1 MASSARAGVPAS
13 RRAAGPP
20 SSSRLSPRLDARIAT
35 ARRPRPPASA
45 SLASASAGRGG
56 RGFPPRHP
64 SRPRERV
71 RANALEAE
79 DAARPRAA
87 SSSSYAAAPSGAR
100 APNPPLGGRDARA
113 RDDADD
119 DGDPLLRIV
128 PPSSRA
134 APGGAPPRAA
144 GRSSAAVVRRGASLA
159 DYCTLG
165 VGGEARA
172 LVEART
178 SDALRAALASARRA
192 HLPVVVIGRGSNVL
206 FRDEG
211 FEGVV
216 VVNKIEHVERVLPN
230 AEEDDA
236 RTSEEGEEQG
246 RSASSGA
253 SSKASETKK
262 APQTHEAPPREKAP
276 PPQKA
281 RFRAGAGCAFHRLGA
296 ALSRAGWSGLEFA
309 VGIPGTVG
317 GAVFMNAGAD
327 GRETRDALVEIEA
340 VSPDGGDFAT
350 IPVDAR
356 FSRRDAEDAFASAFG
371 YRTSPFMEEEASAS
385 SSLGVSSAESSSSE
399 TNEKNASAS
408 SRRYEGWIVTAATF
422 ELTRD
427 PNAAKRAAA
436 SIRRRRETQPLAER
450 STGCAFRN
458 PGAGADSAGALIDR
472 SGLKGAAIGRAS
484 VSKAHANFLLV
495 RHSAD
500 FEGEEKRGGNDDG
513 CLSGGGSGEYSAL
526 IARVRAEVFERT
538 GVWLEEEVR
547 RVGRFGVERA
557 PEKPLSK
564 ETRAREEGAAG
575 DERMRSEERR
585 RRGDDD
591 DDETRRSA
599 RVAAASDAA
608 LEAFLSA
615 VPGLAEGPGN
625 APPNPR

>member
-1 MASSARAGVPAS
+1 M
-13 RRAAGPP
+13 
-20 SSSRLSPRLDARIAT
+20 
-35 ARRPRPPASA
+35 
-45 SLASASAGRGG
+45 
-56 RGFPPRHP
+56 
-64 SRPRERV
+64 
-71 RANALEAE
+71 
-79 DAARPRAA
+79 
-87 SSSSYAAAPSGAR
+87 
-100 APNPPLGGRDARA
+100 
-113 RDDADD
+113 
-119 DGDPLLRIV
+119 
-128 PPSSRA
+128 
-134 APGGAPPRAA
+134 
-144 GRSSAAVVRRGASLA
+144 
-159 DYCTLG
+159 
-165 VGGEARA
+165 
-172 LVEART
+172 EART
-178 SDALRAALASARRA
+178 SDALRAALAERARRA
-192 HLPVVVIGRGSNVL
+192 DLPVVVIGRGSNVL
-206 FRDEG
+206 FHDEG
-211 FEGVV
+211 SEGVV

-236 RTSEEGEEQG
+236 RTREEGEEQG

-262 APQTHEAPPREKAP
+262 APQKAPPREKAP

-281 RFRAGAGCAFHRLGA
+281 RFRAGAGCAFHQLGA

-340 VSPDGGDFAT
+340 VSPDGGDFAV
-350 IPVDAR
+350 IPVDTH
-356 FSRRDAEDAFASAFG
+356 SRRDAEDAFANAFG
-371 YRTSPFMEEEASAS
+371 YRTSPFMEEASAS
-385 SSLGVSSAESSSSE
+385 SSPGVSSAESSSSE

-427 PNAAKRAAA
+427 SNAARAAA
-436 SIRRRRETQPLAER
+436 SSRRRETQPLAER

-500 FEGEEKRGGNDDG
+500 FEGEEKRWNVDDG
-513 CLSGGGSGEYSAL
+513 GLSGGGSREYSAL

-557 PEKPLSK
+557 PENPLSK

-575 DERMRSEERR
+575 DERMRVRNDAGEGTTTTTRRGVRLESPRR
-585 RRGDDD
+585 RRRRW
-591 DDETRRSA
+591 RRS
-599 RVAAASDAA
+599 
-608 LEAFLSA
+608 
-615 VPGLAEGPGN
+615 
-625 APPNPR
+625 

>member
-1 MASSARAGVPAS
+1 
-13 RRAAGPP
+13 
-20 SSSRLSPRLDARIAT
+20 
-35 ARRPRPPASA
+35 
-45 SLASASAGRGG
+45 
-56 RGFPPRHP
+56 
-64 SRPRERV
+64 
-71 RANALEAE
+71 
-79 DAARPRAA
+79 
-87 SSSSYAAAPSGAR
+87 
-100 APNPPLGGRDARA
+100 
-113 RDDADD
+113 
-119 DGDPLLRIV
+119 
-128 PPSSRA
+128 
-134 APGGAPPRAA
+134 
-144 GRSSAAVVRRGASLA
+144 
-159 DYCTLG
+159 
-165 VGGEARA
+165 
-172 LVEART
+172 
-178 SDALRAALASARRA
+178 
-192 HLPVVVIGRGSNVL
+192 
-206 FRDEG
+206 
-211 FEGVV
+211 
-216 VVNKIEHVERVLPN
+216 
-230 AEEDDA
+230 
-236 RTSEEGEEQG
+236 
-246 RSASSGA
+246 
-253 SSKASETKK
+253 
-262 APQTHEAPPREKAP
+262 
-276 PPQKA
+276 
-281 RFRAGAGCAFHRLGA
+281 
-296 ALSRAGWSGLEFA
+296 
-309 VGIPGTVG
+309 
-317 GAVFMNAGAD
+317 MNAGAD

-340 VSPDGGDFAT
+340 VSPDGGDFAV

-371 YRTSPFMEEEASAS
+371 YRTSPFMEEASAS
-385 SSLGVSSAESSSSE
+385 SSPGVSSAESSSSE

-408 SRRYEGWIVTAATF
+408 SRSKYAGWIVTAATF

-427 PNAAKRAAA
+427 SNAAKRAAA

-500 FEGEEKRGGNDDG
+500 CEGEEKRGGNVDDG
-513 CLSGGGSGEYSAL
+513 GLSSGGGSGEYSAL

-599 RVAAASDAA
+599 RVAAASEAA

-615 VPGLAEGPGN
+615 APGLAEGPGN

>member
-1 MASSARAGVPAS
+1 M
-13 RRAAGPP
+13 
-20 SSSRLSPRLDARIAT
+20 
-35 ARRPRPPASA
+35 
-45 SLASASAGRGG
+45 
-56 RGFPPRHP
+56 
-64 SRPRERV
+64 
-71 RANALEAE
+71 
-79 DAARPRAA
+79 
-87 SSSSYAAAPSGAR
+87 
-100 APNPPLGGRDARA
+100 
-113 RDDADD
+113 
-119 DGDPLLRIV
+119 
-128 PPSSRA
+128 
-134 APGGAPPRAA
+134 
-144 GRSSAAVVRRGASLA
+144 
-159 DYCTLG
+159 
-165 VGGEARA
+165 
-172 LVEART
+172 EART

-192 HLPVVVIGRGSNVL
+192 DLPVVVIGRGSNVL
-206 FRDEG
+206 FHDEG

-236 RTSEEGEEQG
+236 RTREEGEEQG
-246 RSASSGA
+246 RSASSVA
-253 SSKASETKK
+253 SSMASVTKK
-262 APQTHEAPPREKAP
+262 APLKAPPREKAP

-281 RFRAGAGCAFHRLGA
+281 RFRAGAGCAFHQLGA

-340 VSPDGGDFAT
+340 VSPDGGDFAV
-350 IPVDAR
+350 IPVDTH
-356 FSRRDAEDAFASAFG
+356 SRRDAEDAFANAFG
-371 YRTSPFMEEEASAS
+371 YRTSPFMEEASAS
-385 SSLGVSSAESSSSE
+385 SSPGVSSAESSSSE

-427 PNAAKRAAA
+427 SNAAKRAAA

-500 FEGEEKRGGNDDG
+500 FEGEEKRWNVDDG
-513 CLSGGGSGEYSAL
+513 GLSGGGSREYSAL

-591 DDETRRSA
+591 DDETLRSA
-599 RVAAASDAA
+599 RVAAASEAA

-615 VPGLAEGPGN
+615 APGLAEGQTRRRTRGEAGGGWEVRVVRGKDKKTCLLFFTARN
-625 APPNPR
+625 RRCEN

>member
-79 DAARPRAA
+79 DAARPRAS

-100 APNPPLGGRDARA
+100 APNPLGGRDARA
-113 RDDADD
+113 RDDGDD

-134 APGGAPPRAA
+134 APGGGPPRAA

-192 HLPVVVIGRGSNVL
+192 DLPVFVIGRGSNVL
-206 FRDEG
+206 FHDEG

-262 APQTHEAPPREKAP
+262 APQMAPPREKAP

-281 RFRAGAGCAFHRLGA
+281 RFRAGAGCAFHQLGA

-340 VSPDGGDFAT
+340 VSPDGGDFAV
-350 IPVDAR
+350 IPVDTH
-356 FSRRDAEDAFASAFG
+356 SRRDAEDAFANAFG
-371 YRTSPFMEEEASAS
+371 YRTSPFMEEASAS
-385 SSLGVSSAESSSSE
+385 SSPGVSSAESSSSE

-427 PNAAKRAAA
+427 SNAAKRAAA

-495 RHSAD
+495 RHHGD
-500 FEGEEKRGGNDDG
+500 FEGEEKRGNDDG
-513 CLSGGGSGEYSAL
+513 RLSGGGSREYSAL

-575 DERMRSEERR
+575 DERSSEERR

-615 VPGLAEGPGN
+615 APGLAEGPGN

>member
-1 MASSARAGVPAS
+1 MRR
-13 RRAAGPP
+13 RRAALRPEPP
-20 SSSRLSPRLDARIAT
+20 
-35 ARRPRPPASA
+35 ARRPR
-45 SLASASAGRGG
+45 
-56 RGFPPRHP
+56 
-64 SRPRERV
+64 RPRR
-71 RANALEAE
+71 
-79 DAARPRAA
+79 D
-87 SSSSYAAAPSGAR
+87 AR
-100 APNPPLGGRDARA
+100 ARDARA

-134 APGGAPPRAA
+134 APGGGPPAPR
-144 GRSSAAVVRRGASLA
+144 GVLRRGRGASLA

-192 HLPVVVIGRGSNVL
+192 DLPVVVIGRGSNVL
-206 FRDEG
+206 FHDEG

-236 RTSEEGEEQG
+236 RTREEGEEQG

-262 APQTHEAPPREKAP
+262 APQKAPPREKAP

-281 RFRAGAGCAFHRLGA
+281 RFRAGAGCAFHQLGA

-340 VSPDGGDFAT
+340 VSPDGGDFAV
-350 IPVDAR
+350 IPVDTH
-356 FSRRDAEDAFASAFG
+356 SRRDAEDAFANAFG
-371 YRTSPFMEEEASAS
+371 YRTSPFMEEASAS
-385 SSLGVSSAESSSSE
+385 SSPGVSSAESSSSE

-427 PNAAKRAAA
+427 SNAAKRAAA
-436 SIRRRRETQPLAER
+436 SRGRRDAAAGGALDGVRFG
-450 STGCAFRN
+450 TG
-458 PGAGADSAGALIDR
+458 GGADPR
-472 SGLKGAAIGRAS
+472 GL
-484 VSKAHANFLLV
+484 
-495 RHSAD
+495 
-500 FEGEEKRGGNDDG
+500 
-513 CLSGGGSGEYSAL
+513 
-526 IARVRAEVFERT
+526 
-538 GVWLEEEVR
+538 
-547 RVGRFGVERA
+547 
-557 PEKPLSK
+557 
-564 ETRAREEGAAG
+564 
-575 DERMRSEERR
+575 
-585 RRGDDD
+585 
-591 DDETRRSA
+591 
-599 RVAAASDAA
+599 
-608 LEAFLSA
+608 
-615 VPGLAEGPGN
+615 
-625 APPNPR
+625 

>member
-134 APGGAPPRAA
+134 APGGGPPRAA
-144 GRSSAAVVRRGASLA
+144 GRSSSAAVVRRGASLA

-206 FRDEG
+206 FHDEG

-262 APQTHEAPPREKAP
+262 APPHEAPPHEKA

-281 RFRAGAGCAFHRLGA
+281 RFRAGAGCAFHQLGA

-340 VSPDGGDFAT
+340 VSPDGGDFAV
-350 IPVDAR
+350 IPVDTH
-356 FSRRDAEDAFASAFG
+356 SRRDAEDAFASAFG
-371 YRTSPFMEEEASAS
+371 YRTSPFMEEASAS
-385 SSLGVSSAESSSSE
+385 SSPGVSSAESSSSE

-427 PNAAKRAAA
+427 SNAAKRAAA

-500 FEGEEKRGGNDDG
+500 CEGEEKRGNVDDG
-513 CLSGGGSGEYSAL
+513 GLSGGGSGEYSAL

-599 RVAAASDAA
+599 RVAAASEAA

-615 VPGLAEGPGN
+615 APGLAEGPGN

>member
-20 SSSRLSPRLDARIAT
+20 SSSCLSPRLDARIAT

-134 APGGAPPRAA
+134 APGGGPPRAA

-178 SDALRAALASARRA
+178 TDALRAALASARRA

-206 FRDEG
+206 FHDEG

-262 APQTHEAPPREKAP
+262 APQMAPPHEKA

-281 RFRAGAGCAFHRLGA
+281 RFRAGAGCAFHQLGA

-340 VSPDGGDFAT
+340 VSPDGGDFAV

-356 FSRRDAEDAFASAFG
+356 FSRRDAEDAFANAFG
-371 YRTSPFMEEEASAS
+371 YRTSPFMEEASAS
-385 SSLGVSSAESSSSE
+385 SSPGVSSAESSSSE

-427 PNAAKRAAA
+427 SNAAKRAAA

-472 SGLKGAAIGRAS
+472 SGLKGASIGRAS
-484 VSKAHANFLLV
+484 VSRAHANFLLV
-495 RHSAD
+495 RHGD
-500 FEGEEKRGGNDDG
+500 VGEEKSEARDG
-513 CLSGGGSGEYSAL
+513 SGEYSARDGSGEYSAL

-575 DERMRSEERR
+575 DERISSEERR

-599 RVAAASDAA
+599 RVAAASEAA

-615 VPGLAEGPGN
+615 APGLAEGPGN

>member
-79 DAARPRAA
+79 DAARPRAS

-100 APNPPLGGRDARA
+100 APNPPARRPRRPRPRRPRPRRPRA
-113 RDDADD
+113 RRRRRRRRPA
-119 DGDPLLRIV
+119 
-128 PPSSRA
+128 PPDRPAFLSRRA
-134 APGGAPPRAA
+134 RRRPPRAA

-192 HLPVVVIGRGSNVL
+192 DLPVVVIGRGSNVL
-206 FRDEG
+206 FHDEG

-236 RTSEEGEEQG
+236 RTREEGEEQG

-262 APQTHEAPPREKAP
+262 APQKAPPREKAP

-281 RFRAGAGCAFHRLGA
+281 RFRAGAGCAFHQLGA

-340 VSPDGGDFAT
+340 VSPDGGDFAV
-350 IPVDAR
+350 IPVDTH
-356 FSRRDAEDAFASAFG
+356 SRRDAEDAFANAFG
-371 YRTSPFMEEEASAS
+371 YRTSPFMEEASAS
-385 SSLGVSSAESSSSE
+385 SSPGVSSAESSSSE

-427 PNAAKRAAA
+427 SNAAEARRHDR
-436 SIRRRRETQPLAER
+436 RRRRETQPLAER

-495 RHSAD
+495 RQRLAD
-500 FEGEEKRGGNDDG
+500 FEGEERDGTSTTVVSRGEAGSTRRSSLASGRRFSSGRG
-513 CLSGGGSGEYSAL
+513 CGWRRRSGGSGGSASS
-526 IARVRAEVFERT
+526 AR
-538 GVWLEEEVR
+538 R
-547 RVGRFGVERA
+547 RS
-557 PEKPLSK
+557 LS
-564 ETRAREEGAAG
+564 
-575 DERMRSEERR
+575 RR
-585 RRGDDD
+585 RRARG
-591 DDETRRSA
+591 RRGRRGTS
-599 RVAAASDAA
+599 V
-608 LEAFLSA
+608 
-615 VPGLAEGPGN
+615 
-625 APPNPR
+625 

>member
-134 APGGAPPRAA
+134 APGGGPPRAA

-178 SDALRAALASARRA
+178 TDALRAALASARRA

-206 FRDEG
+206 FHDEG

-262 APQTHEAPPREKAP
+262 APQMAPPHEKA

-281 RFRAGAGCAFHRLGA
+281 RFRAGAGCAFHQLGA

-340 VSPDGGDFAT
+340 VSPDGGDFAV

-356 FSRRDAEDAFASAFG
+356 FSRRDAEDAFANAFG
-371 YRTSPFMEEEASAS
+371 YRTSPFMEEASAS
-385 SSLGVSSAESSSSE
+385 SSPGVSSAESSSSE

-427 PNAAKRAAA
+427 SNAAKRAAA

-495 RHSAD
+495 RHHGD
-500 FEGEEKRGGNDDG
+500 FEGEEKRGNVDDG
-513 CLSGGGSGEYSAL
+513 GLSGGGSGEYSAL

-557 PEKPLSK
+557 PRKPTK
-564 ETRAREEGAAG
+564 ERDR
-575 DERMRSEERR
+575 
-585 RRGDDD
+585 D

-615 VPGLAEGPGN
+615 ARGLAEGPGN

>member
-134 APGGAPPRAA
+134 APGGGPPRAA

-178 SDALRAALASARRA
+178 TDALRAALASARRA

-206 FRDEG
+206 FHDEG

-230 AEEDDA
+230 AEEDDV
-236 RTSEEGEEQG
+236 RTREEGEEQG

-262 APQTHEAPPREKAP
+262 APHEAPPREKAP

-281 RFRAGAGCAFHRLGA
+281 RFRAGAGCAFHQLGA

-340 VSPDGGDFAT
+340 VSPDGGDVAT
-350 IPVDAR
+350 IPVTRSR
-356 FSRRDAEDAFASAFG
+356 FGAEDSEDSFASAFG
-371 YRTSPFMEEEASAS
+371 YRTSPFMEEAS
-385 SSLGVSSAESSSSE
+385 SSSSE
-399 TNEKNASAS
+399 TNDGASSASSSSSSAS
-408 SRRYEGWIVTAATF
+408 SRYAGWIVTAATF

-427 PNAAKRAAA
+427 PHAAKRAAA
-436 SIRRRRETQPLAER
+436 SIRRRRATQPLAER

-472 SGLKGAAIGRAS
+472 SGLKGASIGRAS
-484 VSKAHANFLLV
+484 VSRAHANFLLV
-495 RHSAD
+495 RHGD
-500 FEGEEKRGGNDDG
+500 VGEEKSEARD
-513 CLSGGGSGEYSAL
+513 GSGEYSAL

-599 RVAAASDAA
+599 RVAAASEAA

-615 VPGLAEGPGN
+615 APGLAEGPGN